1 MEKRAHKQ
9 IIIDVHHD
17 QMRVALLE
25 ESDLAELYIEGK
37 DRRHLVGNIYRGRVQ
52 NVLPGMQAAF
62 VSIGLSKNAFLFLGD
77 MNLGADASVFDFVGN
92 GHGKNKTA
100 SSAPIREFIR
110 EGQEITVQ
118 ILKEPI
124 GSKGA
129 RVTTHLT
136 LPGRYLVLLP
146 TVNHVGVSR
155 RIEDETERNR
165 LREIA
170 ERTKPEGMGIIVRT
184 AAGGKGEEEFAADVK
199 VLSRLWRQI
208 QRREQS
214 GEIPRLLHQDMDI
227 LYRTIRD
234 MMTMEIDEMVINHA
248 GEYERAL
255 EYAEAI
261 SPALTQQIR
270 LYDGDSGIFEV
281 YGIESKIQMAIQKKV
296 WLNNGG
302 YLVIDPTEA
311 LTVIDVNTGKYVGHD
326 NLEET
331 VLQTNLAA
339 AREIARQVRLRDIGG
354 IIIIDFIDMNIE
366 ANRQQVL
373 EVFEEALKKDRT
385 KTHVVGITGLG
396 LVEMTRKKVRKRLSS
411 TLLSP
416 CPYCNGTG
424 KVYSASMITA
434 RIEKE
439 LEQALTADTIGALVE
454 VHPSVFTFFVED
466 DGRAVEILEKTWNK
480 RIYLAENPAFHV
492 EEYNIIPFHSEED
505 VDPLLFGYSNVYGTS
520 GR

>member
-1 MEKRAHKQ
+1 VDKKVHKQ

-25 ESDLAELYIEGK
+25 EGTLAELYMEGK
-37 DRRHLVGNIYRGRVQ
+37 NRTHLVGNIYRGKVQ

-77 MNLGADASVFDFVGN
+77 MNLGDRSVFDFVGN
-92 GHGKNKTA
+92 GNGKHKTA
-100 SSAPIREFIR
+100 SSAAIREYIR

-155 RIEDETERNR
+155 RIEDEEERNR

-184 AAGGKGEEEFAADVK
+184 AARHRGEEEFAADIK
-199 VLSRLWRQI
+199 VLTRLWRQI
-208 QRREQS
+208 QRREAS
-214 GEIPRLLHQDMDI
+214 GEVPRLLHQDMDI

-234 MMTMEIDEMVINHA
+234 MMTLEVDELVINSVA
-248 GEYERAL
+248 EYERAQ

-261 SPALTQQIR
+261 APALTDQVR
-270 LYDGDSGIFEV
+270 LYQGEQSIFEV
-281 YGIESKIQMAIQKKV
+281 YGIESKIQQAIQKKV

-311 LTVIDVNTGKYVGHD
+311 LTVIDVNTGKYVGKD
-326 NLEET
+326 NLEDT

-339 AREIARQVRLRDIGG
+339 AEEIARQIRLRDIGG
-354 IIIIDFIDMNIE
+354 IIVIDFIDMGMEENK
-366 ANRQQVL
+366 RQVL
-373 EVFEEALKKDRT
+373 DVFEEALKKDRT

-424 KVYSASMITA
+424 KVYSASMILA

-439 LEQALTADTIGALVE
+439 LDQTFSGDMLGALVE
-454 VHPSVFTFFVED
+454 VHPSVFSIWVED
-466 DGRAVEILEKTWNK
+466 DGRAVDMLEKTWDK
-480 RIYLAENPAFHV
+480 RIYLAENESFHV
-492 EEYNIIPFHSEED
+492 EEFNIIPIYREED

-520 GR
+520 GQ

>member
-1 MEKRAHKQ
+1 MDKKICKQ

-25 ESDLAELYIEGK
+25 DGDLAELYMEGK
-37 DRRHLVGNIYRGRVQ
+37 NRQHLVGNIYRGRVQ

-77 MNLGADASVFDFVGN
+77 LNLGTDKSVFDFVDN
-92 GHGKNKTA
+92 GHGKSKTA
-100 SSAPIREFIR
+100 STAPIRELIR

-155 RIEDETERNR
+155 RIEDEEERNR

-170 ERTKPEGMGIIVRT
+170 ERTKPEGMGVIVRT
-184 AAGGKGEEEFAADVK
+184 AARNKGEEEFKADLK
-199 VLSRLWRQI
+199 VLTRLWRQI

-214 GEIPRLLHQDMDI
+214 GEVPRLLHQDMDI

-234 MMTMEIDEMVINHA
+234 MMTLEVDELVINNPA
-248 GEYERAL
+248 EYARAQ

-261 SPALTQQIR
+261 SPALVDQVK
-270 LYDGDSGIFEV
+270 LYTGEQGIFEA
-281 YGIESKIQMAIQKKV
+281 YGIESKIQQAIQKKV

-326 NLEET
+326 NLEDT

-339 AREIARQVRLRDIGG
+339 AEEIARQIRLRDIGG
-354 IIIIDFIDMNIE
+354 IIIIDFIDMSTE
-366 ANRQQVL
+366 ENRQQVL
-373 EVFEEALKKDRT
+373 QVFEEALKKDRT
-385 KTHVVGITGLG
+385 KTHVVGLTGLG

-424 KVYSASMITA
+424 KVYSASMILA

-439 LEQALTADTIGALVE
+439 LDQILSGDIRAVLVE
-454 VHPSVFTFFVED
+454 VHPSVFSIWVED
-466 DGRAVEILEKTWNK
+466 DGRTVDMMEKTWGK

-492 EEYNIIPFHSEED
+492 EEFNIIPIQKEED

>member
-1 MEKRAHKQ
+1 VDKKAHKQ
-9 IIIDVHHD
+9 IVIDVHHD

-25 ESDLAELYIEGK
+25 DGNLMELYIEGK
-37 DRRHLVGNIYRGRVQ
+37 DRRQLVGNIYRGRVQ

-77 MNLGADASVFDFVGN
+77 MNLGADASVFNFVGN
-92 GHGKNKTA
+92 GHGKNRTA
-100 SSAPIREFIR
+100 STASVRELIQ

-155 RIEDETERNR
+155 RIEDEEERNR

-170 ERTKPEGMGIIVRT
+170 ERTKPEGMGLIVRT
-184 AAGGKGEEEFAADVK
+184 AARDRGEEEFAADIK
-199 VLSRLWRQI
+199 VLTRLWRQI
-208 QRREQS
+208 QRREQG
-214 GEIPRLLHQDMDI
+214 GEVPRLLHQDIDI

-234 MMTMEIDEMVINHA
+234 MMTLEIDEMVINNAAEH
-248 GEYERAL
+248 ERAL
-255 EYAEAI
+255 EYADAI
-261 SPALTQQIR
+261 SPALVGQVR
-270 LYDGDSGIFEV
+270 LYTGEQGIFEA
-281 YGIESKIQMAIQKKV
+281 YGIESKIQQAIQKKV

-339 AREIARQVRLRDIGG
+339 AEEIARQIRLRDIGG
-354 IIIIDFIDMNIE
+354 IIIIDFIDMASE
-366 ANRQQVL
+366 ENRQQVL
-373 EVFEEALKKDRT
+373 TVFEEALKRDRT

-424 KVYSASMITA
+424 KVYSASMILA

-439 LEQALTADTIGALVE
+439 LEQTFSEETLGALVE
-454 VHPSVFTFFVED
+454 VHPSVFAIWVDD
-466 DGRAVEILEKTWNK
+466 DGRAVDILEKTWDK
-480 RIYLAENPAFHV
+480 RIYLAENPSFHV
-492 EEYNIIPFHSEED
+492 EEFNIIPIFHEAD

-520 GR
+520 GD